1 MDRRRFLAAAGAA
14 GVAATGALSGCLGA
28 QGGSATAYDVGM
40 TATEFAPEEVTV
52 AVGETVVWRNN
63 SSRTHT
69 VTAYEGAL
77 PEGAE
82 FFATGG
88 FEDEETAREAWWSD
102 RGGAL
107 ENGEEF
113 THTFEVAGTYDY
125 VCIPHEQGGM
135 LGTVVV
141 EE

>member
-1 MDRRRFLAAAGAA
+1 MDRRRFLAAAGAVGA
-14 GVAATGALSGCLGA
+14 AATGALSGCLGA
-28 QGGSATAYDVGM
+28 QGGSAADYDVGM
-40 TATEFAPEEVTV
+40 TATAFAPDEVTV
-52 AVGETVVWRNN
+52 AVGETVVWHNN

-69 VTAYEGAL
+69 VTAYEGAI

-107 ENGEEF
+107 ESGDEF
-113 THTFEVAGTYDY
+113 SHTFEVAGTYDY